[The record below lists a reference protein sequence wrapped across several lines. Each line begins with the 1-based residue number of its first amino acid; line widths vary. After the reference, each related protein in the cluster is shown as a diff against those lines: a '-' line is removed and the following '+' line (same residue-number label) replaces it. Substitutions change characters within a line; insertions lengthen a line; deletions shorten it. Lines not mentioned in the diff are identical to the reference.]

1 MKRRMTQREKTLR
14 AFRTYLDLIDT
25 AEWLKGELRG
35 QLECFDMTF
44 PGFRVMEML
53 YREGPVGMA
62 DAARY
67 RGCDRQNMMVVVA
80 RLERKGWVQQE
91 LVRLQPM
98 RIKRNRLPKALRG
111 KPRAG
116 RRVSWISLTE
126 AGEKFM
132 GIFLPK
138 HAKMVKAF
146 MRALRGHDQDSLSR
160 LCRKLRE
167 GDGPKFISEITHLDV
182 EDPSQAR
189 ELLER

>member
-14 AFRTYLDLIDT
+14 AFQTYLDLLDT
-25 AEWLKGELRG
+25 TEWLKGELRG

-53 YREGPVGMA
+53 YREGPMGIA

-67 RGCDRQNMMVVVA
+67 RRCERQNLNIVVA
-80 RLERKGWVQQE
+80 RLERNGWVE
-91 LVRLQPM
+91 CEHMRLRPV
-98 RIKRNRLPKALRG
+98 RIKRSRLPKAARG

-116 RRVSWISLTE
+116 RQICVISLTE

-138 HAKMVKAF
+138 HAKIVKAF
-146 MRALRGHDQDSLSR
+146 MRALKGHEQDSLSR
-160 LCRKLRE
+160 ICRKLSE
-167 GDGPKFISEITHLDV
+167 GDGPKFMSEITHMDV

-189 ELLER
+189 ELVRR